1 MIIPEYI
8 IIMTWILAAV
18 IIAAIIA
25 AIFFRLY
32 IMFLSNEKENLFLSN
47 EKENLRDRIQDYD
60 YQIGSA
66 RNRLEKLKEEIRELE
81 ARELEIKKNG
91 DNS

>member
-18 IIAAIIA
+18 IIAA
-25 AIFFRLY
+25 
-32 IMFLSNEKENLFLSN
+32 
-47 EKENLRDRIQDYD
+47 DRIQDYD

-91 DNS
+91 DNL

>member
-8 IIMTWILAAV
+8 IIMTWALAAV
-18 IIAAIIA
+18 IIVAIIT

-32 IMFLSNEKENLFLSN
+32 IMFLSNEKENL
-47 EKENLRDRIQDYD
+47 RDKIQDYD

-66 RNRLEKLKEEIRELE
+66 RNRLEDLKKEIETLRKEKDLWE
-81 ARELEIKKNG
+81 KQ
-91 DNS
+91 

>member
-1 MIIPEYI
+1 M
-8 IIMTWILAAV
+8 
-18 IIAAIIA
+18 
-25 AIFFRLY
+25 
-32 IMFLSNEKENLFLSN
+32 FLSN

-60 YQIGSA
+60 YQIGSS

-91 DNS
+91 DNNKSA

>member
-1 MIIPEYI
+1 MTLIPEYI
-8 IIMTWILAAV
+8 IVMTWALAA
-18 IIAAIIA
+18 IIIVAIIA

-32 IMFLSNEKENLFLSN
+32 IMFLSN

-91 DNS
+91 DNNKSA

>member
-25 AIFFRLY
+25 AIFF
-32 IMFLSNEKENLFLSN
+32 S
-47 EKENLRDRIQDYD
+47 
-60 YQIGSA
+60 GSA
-66 RNRLEKLKEEIRELE
+66 RNRLEKLKEEIEVL
-81 ARELEIKKNG
+81 KKEKDLWENK
-91 DNS
+91 NE

>member
-8 IIMTWILAAV
+8 IVMTWALAAV
-18 IIAAIIA
+18 IIVAIIA

-32 IMFLSNEKENLFLSN
+32 IMFLSNEKENL
-47 EKENLRDRIQDYD
+47 RDRISDYD

-66 RNRLEKLKEEIRELE
+66 RNRLEKLKEEIKVLE
-81 ARELEIKKNG
+81 TKKNG
-91 DNS
+91 NNN

>member
-8 IIMTWILAAV
+8 IIMTWALAAV
-18 IIAAIIA
+18 IIVAIIA

-32 IMFLSNEKENLFLSN
+32 IMFLSNEKENL
-47 EKENLRDRIQDYD
+47 RDKIQDYD
-60 YQIGSA
+60 YQIGSS
-66 RNRLEKLKEEIRELE
+66 RNRLEKLKQEIRELE

-91 DNS
+91 DNNKSA

>member
-1 MIIPEYI
+1 MTLIPEYI
-8 IIMTWILAAV
+8 IVMTWALAAV
-18 IIAAIIA
+18 IIVATIA

-32 IMFLSNEKENLFLSN
+32 IMFLSN

-60 YQIGSA
+60 YQIGSS

-91 DNS
+91 DNNKSA

>member
-32 IMFLSNEKENLFLSN
+32 IMFLSNEK
-47 EKENLRDRIQDYD
+47 
-60 YQIGSA
+60 IGYKIMTI
-66 RNRLEKLKEEIRELE
+66 KLDL
-81 ARELEIKKNG
+81 LEIV
-91 DNS
+91 

>member
-1 MIIPEYI
+1 MLIPEYI
-8 IIMTWILAAV
+8 IVMTWALAAV
-18 IIAAIIA
+18 IIVAIIT

-32 IMFLSNEKENLFLSN
+32 IMFLSNEKQ
-47 EKENLRDRIQDYD
+47 NLRDKIQDYD

-66 RNRLEKLKEEIRELE
+66 INRLEKLKKEIRELE

-91 DNS
+91 DNNKSA

>member
-8 IIMTWILAAV
+8 IVMTWILAAV

-32 IMFLSNEKENLFLSN
+32 IMFLSNEKENLR
-47 EKENLRDRIQDYD
+47 EDRIQDYD

>member
-18 IIAAIIA
+18 IIVAIIA

-32 IMFLSNEKENLFLSN
+32 IMFLSNEKENL
-47 EKENLRDRIQDYD
+47 KDRISDYD
-60 YQIGSA
+60 YRIGSA
-66 RNRLEKLKEEIRELE
+66 RNRLEKLKEEI
-81 ARELEIKKNG
+81 EILKKEKDLWENK
-91 DNS
+91 NA